1 MRNIEDAYDMLCALH
16 ELDEEA
22 NEGEDKSKELA
33 LWYKEFGN
41 AEDKESE
48 ELDAVLAISNAKYI
62 SKFLGVDTSKR
73 LKLVRK
79 YLPKLKEKWEAI
91 QKEEQ

>member
-33 LWYKEFGN
+33 LWYKEFDN

-62 SKFLGVDTSKR
+62 STLLGVDTSKR
-73 LKLVRK
+73 LQLVRK
-79 YLPKLKEKWEAI
+79 
-91 QKEEQ
+91 

>member
-1 MRNIEDAYDMLCALH
+1 MLCALH

-33 LWYKEFGN
+33 LWYKEFDN

-79 YLPKLKEKWEAI
+79 QLPKLKEKWEAI
-91 QKEEQ
+91 QKEEQQYKKK